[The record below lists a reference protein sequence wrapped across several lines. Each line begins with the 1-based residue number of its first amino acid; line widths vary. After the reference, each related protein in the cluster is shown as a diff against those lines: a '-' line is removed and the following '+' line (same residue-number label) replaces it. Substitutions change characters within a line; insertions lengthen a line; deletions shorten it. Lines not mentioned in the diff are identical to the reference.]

1 MEEKKEE
8 VNTLEERVVRPYEL
22 FNEIINEMI
31 AKEISQIMH
40 DNGIFVFDDPANSRY
55 MYTTS
60 YEESTFLVKDF
71 FDEFRDTIIKS
82 RSNGNI
88 QLIFDEVGKENF
100 DDLNELFHI
109 FNSKFTGAKLRQLKS
124 DLKNNV
130 DNESTR
136 LLNEIREKRDRI
148 LEKMRKHR
156 DMQKNSVIKE
166 NL

>member
-1 MEEKKEE
+1 
-8 VNTLEERVVRPYEL
+8 
-22 FNEIINEMI
+22 
-31 AKEISQIMH
+31 
-40 DNGIFVFDDPANSRY
+40 

-100 DDLNELFHI
+100 DALNELFHI
-109 FNSKFTGAKLRQLKS
+109 FNSKFTGVKLRQLKL

-156 DMQKNSVIKE
+156 DMQKDSVIKE